1 MKMTASERKA
11 KQRERQKQQG
21 LVKVELLLDTQE
33 MEMLQRNCALR
44 RPGRDPYDI
53 AEYLSMLIR
62 IDDRSVI
69 SLVIELNKRRCK
81 KCNEQLSVA
90 ECCLSGSSECW
101 NTLGWHEL
109 KLVTN
114 NHLEEVKLS

>member
-1 MKMTASERKA
+1 MAKTAAERKA
-11 KQRERQKQQG
+11 KQRERQKKQG
-21 LVKVELLLDTQE
+21 LVKVELLLDEQE
-33 MEMLQRNCALR
+33 MEMLHRNCALR
-44 RPGRDPYDI
+44 RPGREPYDI

-69 SLVIELNKRRCK
+69 SLITELKKRRCK
-81 KCNEQLSVA
+81 KCNEQLPVT

-109 KLVTN
+109 KL
-114 NHLEEVKLS
+114 EVE

>member
-1 MKMTASERKA
+1 MKKTAAERKA
-11 KQRERQKQQG
+11 EQRKRQKQFG
-21 LVKVELLLDTQE
+21 MVKVELLLDDQE

-44 RPGRDPYDI
+44 RPGREPYDI

-69 SLVIELNKRRCK
+69 SLITELNKRRCK
-81 KCNEQLSVA
+81 KCNEQLPVA
-90 ECCLSGSSECW
+90 ECCLSGGSECW

-109 KLVTN
+109 KLKV
-114 NHLEEVKLS
+114 E

>member
-1 MKMTASERKA
+1 MRMTASEREA

-21 LVKVELLLDTQE
+21 LVKVELLLDEQE

-69 SLVIELNKRRCK
+69 SLITELNKQRCK
-81 KCNEQLSVA
+81 KCNEQLPVDK
-90 ECCLSGSSECW
+90 CCLSGSSECW

-109 KLVTN
+109 KFKI
-114 NHLEEVKLS
+114 E

>member
-1 MKMTASERKA
+1 MKKTAAERKA
-11 KQRERQKQQG
+11 EQRKRQKQFG
-21 LVKVELLLDTQE
+21 MVKVELLLDDQE

-44 RPGRDPYDI
+44 RPGREPYDI

-69 SLVIELNKRRCK
+69 SIITELNKRHCK
-81 KCNEQLSVA
+81 KCNKQLPVA
-90 ECCLSGSSECW
+90 ECCLSGGSECW

-109 KLVTN
+109 KLVI
-114 NHLEEVKLS
+114 

>member
-1 MKMTASERKA
+1 MTASERKA

-81 KCNEQLSVA
+81 NVMNNCRWLSVA
-90 ECCLSGSSECW
+90 
-101 NTLGWHEL
+101 
-109 KLVTN
+109 LVVVLN
-114 NHLEEVKLS
+114 VGIR